1 MTAAACDSLE
11 VTAGPVHVPS
21 TLDEFDIPGN
31 LLEELAL
38 KILFL
43 AGQMSVLDLAGRMRV
58 CFPVANELFQRLRK
72 EQLCDA
78 VGMLGNV
85 YRIAIS
91 SSGRARA
98 MELLALNQYTGPA
111 PVSLDSYIQQI
122 RAQGV
127 HNFEVHP
134 EDLARAFQNLVLDEK
149 TLYQLGTAINSG
161 HSIFLYGPTGT
172 GKTTIAAT
180 LSKVFAEQRVWLPF
194 AVEVEGQIITVYDP
208 VIHRTVKDVPR
219 EVDERWV
226 LCERP
231 AVQVGGELTIDMLDL
246 QFNPVTRFY
255 AGPVQMKANCG
266 ILIVDDFG
274 RQRLRP
280 DELLNRWIVPLDR
293 RTDFLT
299 LAGGKKIEIP
309 FELVVVFATNIH
321 PEELADEAFLR
332 RLQTKIRIGTVT
344 EEQFHE
350 IFRRVCSGV
359 GLQCDPEMVCQ
370 LIDLIRT
377 RLKQPLRACYPRDI
391 VHQVCWAAKYEGKPP
406 KFEAASLMR
415 AVEGYFLPAATEER
429 N

>member
-1 MTAAACDSLE
+1 MEAAACNPAE
-11 VTAGPVHVPS
+11 VSTGPVQAPA
-21 TLDEFDIPGN
+21 TLEEFDIPVN

-38 KILFL
+38 KILFM
-43 AGQMSVLDLAGRMRV
+43 AGQMSVLDIAERMRV

-78 VGMLGNV
+78 TGMLGNV

-98 MELLALNQYTGPA
+98 MDLLALNQYTGPA
-111 PVSLDSYIQQI
+111 PVSLDSYIRQT

-134 EDLARAFQNLVLDEK
+134 QDLTRAFAKLVLDDK

-161 HSIFLYGPTGT
+161 NSIFLYGPTGT

-180 LSKVFAEQRVWLPF
+180 LSQVFAEQSVWMPF
-194 AVEVEGQIITVYDP
+194 AVEVDGQIITVYDP
-208 VIHRTVKDVPR
+208 VIHRKVQDDR
-219 EVDERWV
+219 RNLDERWV

-246 QFNPVTRFY
+246 QFNPVTKFY

-280 DELLNRWIVPLDR
+280 EELLNRWVVPLDR
-293 RTDFLT
+293 RIDFLT
-299 LAGGKKIEIP
+299 LSGGKKIEIP
-309 FELVVVFATNIH
+309 FELVVVFATNIN
-321 PEELADEAFLR
+321 PDTLADEAFLR
-332 RLQTKIRIGTVT
+332 RLQTKIRIDAVS

-350 IFRRVCSGV
+350 IFRRVCGGL
-359 GLQCDPEMVCQ
+359 GLQYEPEIVAQ
-370 LIDLIRT
+370 LIDVIRT

-391 VHQVCWAAKYEGKPP
+391 VNQVCWAAKYEGRSP
-406 KFEAASLMR
+406 KLEPASLIR
-415 AVEGYFLPAATEER
+415 AVEGYFLPADDV